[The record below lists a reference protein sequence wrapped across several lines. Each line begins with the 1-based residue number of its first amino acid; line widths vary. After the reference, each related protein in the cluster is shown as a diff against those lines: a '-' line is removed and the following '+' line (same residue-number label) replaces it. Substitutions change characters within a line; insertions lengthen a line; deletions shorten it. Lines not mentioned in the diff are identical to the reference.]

1 MVLEGCFR
9 IKSECSQDFMK
20 ERDRPKQKESEEL
33 WFGTE
38 LQSLK
43 FKCEL
48 MQPVLPWWL
57 NSGEGYFEGFAEFI
71 VIATKILYS
80 QVSLNEILQKKDC
93 GSNMNS
99 FLISRKGLVL
109 TSSSV
114 NPSLPTGKD
123 LEIHF
128 L

>member
-1 MVLEGCFR
+1 
-9 IKSECSQDFMK
+9 MK

-57 NSGEGYFEGFAEFI
+57 TSGEGYFEGIAEFI

-80 QVSLNEILQKKDC
+80 WVSLNEIFQKKDC
-93 GSNMNS
+93 GSNINS
-99 FLISRKGLVL
+99 FLISRKGLIL

-114 NPSLPTGKD
+114 SPSQYLPRFSGAR
-123 LEIHF
+123 IQS
-128 L
+128 